1 MFVKPIITDKGL
13 ELLSKITTN
22 TLTISNMGLGDGD
35 NEVVGNV
42 TSLRNEI
49 LKKEIETIEKNKN
62 SIVARTTFTN
72 ESLQNGFYIREMG
85 IYAIDPDEGE
95 ILYAYTNVNGTEA
108 DYFSPGNGTVILRVF
123 IEMIIGFG
131 NASNVELTIDP
142 ASVFITA
149 SMFDKLVDEVEKKA
163 NKEDIPTSLPANGG
177 NADTVGDFTVE
188 SNVPAGA
195 KFTDT
200 VYTHPTTHPASMI
213 TGLPTNLPAN
223 GGNADTV
230 GGKSPS
236 AFANASHTHSKSEVG
251 LGNVDNTADANKSVN
266 YANGAG
272 VSNTT
277 NQLSVTS
284 GAPASPFA
292 GQLWIW

>member
-13 ELLSKITTN
+13 ALLSKITTN

-35 NEVVGNV
+35 KEVVGNV
-42 TSLRNEI
+42 TSLSNEI
-49 LKKEIETIEKNKN
+49 LKKQIESIEKNDN

-72 ESLQNGFYIREMG
+72 ENLQDGFYIREIG

-123 IEMIIGFG
+123 IEMVIGFG

-149 SMFDKLVDEVEKKA
+149 SMFEKLEDEVEKKA

-177 NADTVGDFTVE
+177 NADTLD
-188 SNVPAGA
+188 N
-195 KFTDT
+195 K
-200 VYTHPTTHPASMI
+200 YAS
-213 TGLPTNLPAN
+213 
-223 GGNADTV
+223 D
-230 GGKSPS
+230 
-236 AFANASHTHSKSEVG
+236 FANASHNHDDRYYTESEMDTKLGAKANTNHTHTKSEFG

-277 NQLSVTS
+277 NQLSVTAS
-284 GAPASPFA
+284 APGSPFT

>member
-13 ELLSKITTN
+13 ALLAKVTTS

-35 NEVVGNV
+35 KEVIGNV
-42 TSLRNEI
+42 TSLGNEI
-49 LKKEIETIEKNKN
+49 LKKQIESIERNEN

-72 ESLQNGFYIREMG
+72 ENLQDGFYIREIG

-95 ILYAYTNVNGTEA
+95 ILYAYTNVNGTDA
-108 DYFSPGNGTVILRVF
+108 DYFSPGNGTVILREF
-123 IEMIIGFG
+123 IEMVIGFG
-131 NASNVELTIDP
+131 NASKVELTIDP

-149 SMFDKLVDEVEKKA
+149 SMFEKLEDEVEKKA

-177 NADTVGDFTVE
+177 NASTVGGFKVE

-200 VYTHPTTHPASMI
+200 EYTHPITHPASMI
-213 TGLPTNLPAN
+213 TGLPTSLPAN

-251 LGNVDNTADANKSVN
+251 LGNVDNTADASKNVN
-266 YANGAG
+266 YANNAG
-272 VSNTT
+272 KT

-284 GAPASPFA
+284 AVPSSPFA